1 MPSQGRLFYVLRGL
15 SAWDSGIT
23 VQGHIG
29 ETASYGHLEEAF
41 LLLCAA
47 WGLIMLPRA
56 HLPSYT
62 GLAKVSSLG
71 WVSLVAQW

>member
-47 WGLIMLPRA
+47 L
-56 HLPSYT
+56 SCSV
-62 GLAKVSSLG
+62 VSDSL
-71 WVSLVAQW
+71 